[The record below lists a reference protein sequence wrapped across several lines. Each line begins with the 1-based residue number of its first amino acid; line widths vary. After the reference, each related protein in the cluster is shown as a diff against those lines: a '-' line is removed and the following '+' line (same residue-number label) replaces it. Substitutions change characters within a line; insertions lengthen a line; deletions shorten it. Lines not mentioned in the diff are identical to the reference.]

1 MPIIFDNPN
10 LKWIVVCTLWCATKN
25 LGAQETVVLKTV
37 PFEIASP
44 NFYIAEVIDD
54 RAEKYLTQIKNEEGT
69 KVPMTLYPN
78 LTVALDTFMTA
89 TIAKVKSNDPI
100 VVKVKSLKIQESRIN
115 ETEVMARADIHLV
128 FYEKNGHQLKERY
141 QISHSED
148 EIFEA
153 PLLLFSKNEEVSAT
167 HEKRIRAAIEYCI
180 LAFVANQNE
189 PQEAFHFDHV
199 DAKVFSDRS
208 LNKWYNIISYRQI
221 LTSTYHKGW
230 ALGYTGFLDSD
241 KGFIVPYELNFEQY
255 VVKGDFAAEQGFE
268 YVDSY
273 VLRPGLFGYKKIV
286 PGIYGA
292 VGIHLPV
299 GIEAA
304 KMLDNEEEKYRF
316 LIGIGASQGVKI
328 IPWKRNGIVFGIEF
342 FQQIQNSEIYTRDI
356 GLEFSIGVNF

>member
-1 MPIIFDNPN
+1 MPIILDS
-10 LKWIVVCTLWCATKN
+10 LKQIVVCVLLCAAKQIA
-25 LGAQETVVLKTV
+25 AQETVVLKTV
-37 PFEIASP
+37 PFVVASP
-44 NFYIAEVIDD
+44 NFYIDKIIDD
-54 RAEKYLTQIKNEEGT
+54 RAEKFLTQIKNEEGD

-78 LTVALDTFMTA
+78 LSEALDTFVT
-89 TIAKVKSNDPI
+89 TSIAKAEFKKPI
-100 VVKVKSLKIQESRIN
+100 VVKVKTLRIQESRIN
-115 ETEVMARADIHLV
+115 ETEVIARVDIHLV
-128 FYEKNGHQLKERY
+128 FYEKKGRSLKECY

-148 EIFEA
+148 EVFEA

-189 PQEAFHFDHV
+189 QQEALGHFDHV
-199 DAKVFSDRS
+199 DARGISDRS

-241 KGFIVPYELNFEQY
+241 RDFIVPYELNFEQY
-255 VVKGDFAAEQGFE
+255 VVKDDFAAEQGFE

-292 VGIHLPV
+292 VGINLPV

-304 KMLDNEEEKYRF
+304 KGLNDDDEKYRF

-328 IPWKRNGIVFGIEF
+328 ISWKRNGIVFGIEF